1 MGPRFC
7 SVCCLAA
14 LAYFIGAPAAAAD
27 TVRVTVDR
35 LTFAPAQI
43 SAHVGDTIEWAS
55 TDFLAHTATARNKAW
70 DVVLQPNGSGRITV
84 KSAGSVEYYCRF
96 HPNMVGQISVTAK

>member
-7 SVCCLAA
+7 SVSCFVA
-14 LAYFIGAPAAAAD
+14 LAYFIGASAGAAE

-55 TDFLAHTATARNKAW
+55 TDFLAHTATARNKEW
-70 DVVLQPNGSGRITV
+70 EVLLQPNGNGRVTV

-96 HPNMVGQISVTAK
+96 HPNMVGQISVTPK